1 VRLSIIGQATLP
13 TALRITA
20 MNILSLG
27 FVSCLIAALVTLPA
41 TAAEK
46 KVKAPAGD
54 MISRSVIKIPLAKGV
69 SMDDAVESMKS
80 KANFINMKLVGEL
93 PLSKQVEATTGQ
105 PERRMTIYQFCD
117 AMTAKQMVD
126 FNIDFAA
133 YLPCRISLIEDEK
146 GQAWLIM
153 LDLNLLINGTP
164 LNPKLKSLAI
174 GVRDSLEAIIKAGAN
189 GDL

>member
-1 VRLSIIGQATLP
+1 
-13 TALRITA
+13 